1 MSTIRKH
8 GQKWQSIVRIH
19 GHPSLAKSFISK
31 TDATRWA
38 NQTEV
43 KLRREDTAKIAF
55 GEYDNLSY
63 LNSFFDPKH
72 LKNKKNK

>member
-19 GHPSLAKSFISK
+19 GHPSLAKSLVSK

-38 NQTEV
+38 SLTEV
-43 KLRREDTAKIAF
+43 KLK
-55 GEYDNLSY
+55 
-63 LNSFFDPKH
+63 
-72 LKNKKNK
+72 